1 MYLLGILGLS
11 GLECA
16 VVLTLL
22 AVPVGVVLLVVWAV
36 RRSGRR
42 QRNE

>member
-1 MYLLGILGLS
+1 MYLLGFIGLS

-22 AVPVGVVLLVVWAV
+22 AVPVGIVLLVVWAV
-36 RRSGRR
+36 RQS
-42 QRNE
+42 